1 MKRTRKLFL
10 AAILLISVSAA
21 AQAQAQFSLGLKG
34 GLNFA
39 NLDVS
44 DIPGTYKNRTGYHLG
59 AFSLI
64 KFGKV
69 GIQPEII
76 YSEQGSKV
84 KDPNFGSLESNF
96 SYVNVPIIL
105 KLYTVAGI
113 NLQVGPQFGFLTS
126 AKFGDESI
134 KDELKGSDF
143 SVALGAGWDLPLG
156 LSIDAR
162 YNLGISDVSDDAA
175 SQIKNQV
182 WQVSVGYKLFKL
194 GGK

>member
-1 MKRTRKLFL
+1 MKRTRNLFL
-10 AAILLISVSAA
+10 TAILLITVSASA
-21 AQAQAQFSLGLKG
+21 VAQAQFSLGLKG

-44 DIPGTYKNRTGYHLG
+44 DIPGTYQNRTGYHLG
-59 AFSLI
+59 G
-64 KFGKV
+64 FGLLKLGKI

-84 KDPNFGSLESNF
+84 KNPNFGSFQSNF
-96 SYVNVPIIL
+96 SYVNIPIIL

-113 NLQVGPQFGFLTS
+113 NLQAGPQFGFLTG
-126 AKFGDESI
+126 AKVDGENV
-134 KDELKGSDF
+134 KDQLKESDF
-143 SVALGAGWDLPLG
+143 SVGLGVGWDLPLG

-175 SQIKNQV
+175 NQIKNQV
-182 WQVSVGYKLFKL
+182 WQVSVGYKLFKF
-194 GGK
+194 GK